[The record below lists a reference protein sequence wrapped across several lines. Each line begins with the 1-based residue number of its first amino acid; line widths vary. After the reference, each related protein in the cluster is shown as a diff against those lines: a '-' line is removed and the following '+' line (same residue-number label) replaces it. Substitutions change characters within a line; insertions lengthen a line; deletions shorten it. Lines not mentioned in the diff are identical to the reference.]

1 MSAPDAGNPGRDYTS
16 AFRRY
21 QFLAFMMMGVVNPL
35 LTPYM
40 QSRGM
45 TKAEIG
51 GIQAFTWLAAAMAPF
66 LWGMASDSARDRR
79 TPILVA
85 ILGATISFGAF
96 WFCNTF
102 VAFAATML
110 LFAAFF
116 RGIVPMSTALTFAW
130 AEPRRVDYS
139 RIRLFGAAGYVVA
152 LLLLYVPLRGRTDL
166 SPIFICFA
174 AFGLAAVVGLGSLPK
189 LGSTGRRRFDPGAL
203 TLFARR
209 DFLICLICT
218 FFAQAAFASHYAFFS
233 PYLTGMLGVRPQYI
247 TLFWAFGSVFE
258 VLMYLAT
265 GPLLRRFGT
274 KWLLVLGMFGI
285 AIRLGVYAAFP
296 NIPAVFLVQGLHAL
310 TFAAVHASTVTFVNY
325 AAPEKWRSSAQTLW
339 EGITIGL
346 GSAAGSL
353 AGGYLAQV
361 WDYRVLFAVMA
372 AVAAASG
379 VVFLIF
385 GRAALQTRVPEPA
398 PEALPPDP
406 SEE

>member
-1 MSAPDAGNPGRDYTS
+1 MSERGTKTAERDYTN

-40 QSRGM
+40 QSRGLS
-45 TKAEIG
+45 KAQVG
-51 GIQAFTWLAAAMAPF
+51 GVQAFAWLAAAAAPF

-79 TPILVA
+79 TPLLAA
-85 ILGATISFGAF
+85 ILGATVSFGAF
-96 WFCNTF
+96 WFCGSF

-152 LLLLYVPLRGRTDL
+152 LLILYVPLRARADL
-166 SPIFICFA
+166 SPMFVCFA
-174 AFGLAAVVGLGSLPK
+174 AFGLAAVVGLGAIPK
-189 LGSTGRRRFDPGAL
+189 LAGSGRRKFDWGAL
-203 TLFARR
+203 TLFTRR
-209 DFLICLICT
+209 DFLVCLICT

-233 PYLTGMLGVRPQYI
+233 PYITDTLHVGRQYI
-247 TLFWAFGSVFE
+247 TLFWAFGSVIE

-274 KWLLVLGMFGI
+274 KWLLVIGMFGI
-285 AIRLGVYAAFP
+285 AVRLGIYAAFP
-296 NIPAVFLVQGLHAL
+296 SVPVVFLAQGLHAL

-325 AAPEKWRSSAQTLW
+325 SAPEKWRSGAQTLW

-353 AGGYLAQV
+353 AGGYLAQA
-361 WDYRVLFAVMA
+361 WDYRVLFAVMSL
-372 AVAAASG
+372 VAACSMIA
-379 VVFLIF
+379 FMIF
-385 GRAALQTRVPEPA
+385 GRAALQSRETEPA
-398 PEALPPDP
+398 AAMPPDP